1 MVEHYRNINDH
12 PGNTAMFDNVTRILN
27 ANSET
32 LPREALGLAGL
43 CVIILSGL
51 FLPALL

>member
-1 MVEHYRNINDH
+1 M
-12 PGNTAMFDNVTRILN
+12 AMLDEMTRILT
-27 ANSET
+27 ANSDV

-51 FLPALL
+51 FLPTVP